1 MRSRVLGG
9 AAWVLKNSPSFFP
22 FSSLS
27 GGYQEMSAG
36 LPSKK
41 SRNHVSQCIQIS
53 QLICVPSVEIG
64 AAGRP
69 IAHSL
74 HSKSEAIPA
83 LEFRVH
89 VGKSLQQVTY
99 QA

>member
-9 AAWVLKNSPSFFP
+9 AACVLKNSPSFFP

-41 SRNHVSQCIQIS
+41 SGLRSKLATASTALLPQRPNSNMQRLEIVCNLKSCDVAS
-53 QLICVPSVEIG
+53 SVY
-64 AAGRP
+64 
-69 IAHSL
+69 
-74 HSKSEAIPA
+74 AI
-83 LEFRVH
+83 LEQDTH
-89 VGKSLQQVTY
+89 